1 MEGNKKITLA
11 EKKEICRALLA
22 LMLEDENE

>member
-1 MEGNKKITLA
+1 MEGNKNISLA

-22 LMLEDENE
+22 LMMEDENE

>member
-1 MEGNKKITLA
+1 MEGNKKISLA

-22 LMLEDENE
+22 LMMEDDDE